1 MRLKRKIKTEIT
13 KKEVE
18 YYRNNIPVLDNPKHY
33 RQL

>member
-1 MRLKRKIKTEIT
+1 MRLKRKIKFELL

-18 YYRNNIPVLDNPKHY
+18 YYRNNIPVLDNPKHH